1 MTENAPGGSPPAVEM
16 TPEGVRAEVGRVM
29 SDQAHPHHGGW
40 TRGDQQAKD
49 YVQGLYERLYPGK
62 GTVALGEG
70 LSVGG
75 TPEPAAGETPE
86 AAEARARDELILAP
100 LKQEWGERFE
110 AEMAGCRQ
118 EARELFAADDG
129 TVLGEVFENLGATI
143 RAKYGPK
150 GETLALKFLADLGR
164 IRKGG

>member
-1 MTENAPGGSPPAVEM
+1 MTDTPGGSPPAVEM

-29 SDQAHPHHGGW
+29 SDSAHPHHGGW
-40 TRGDQQAKD
+40 TRGEQPAKD
-49 YVQGLYERLYPGK
+49 YVAGLYEQLHGK

-70 LSVGG
+70 LSIGK

-110 AEMAGCRQ
+110 AEMAGCRT
-118 EARELFAADDG
+118 EARELFTAEDGSVQADFFDDLG
-129 TVLGEVFENLGATI
+129 TRI
-143 RAKYGPK
+143 RMKYGTK